1 MATYGFDA
9 EKNKIPVMPANDT
22 GWVKATTSDPIIKTN
37 NIYSRLL
44 SGVLYV
50 VGAVA
55 IDTGSTVGEL
65 SANLTLAHTNSFN
78 KMGSVEQP
86 IAVRNN
92 GLGTIHETDLG
103 VAELKGNAMKLSFS
117 VQNSQKYIAY
127 INMAI
132 PQ

>member
-1 MATYGFDA
+1 MATYGFDG

-22 GWVKATTSDPIIKTN
+22 GWVKATTSDKYITTN

-55 IDTGSTVGEL
+55 IDCSSSVGEY
-65 SANLTLAHTNSFN
+65 AVNVTLAHTNAYN

-103 VAELKGNAMKLSFS
+103 VAELKGNTMKLSFTI
-117 VQNSQKYIAY
+117 QNAQKYIAY